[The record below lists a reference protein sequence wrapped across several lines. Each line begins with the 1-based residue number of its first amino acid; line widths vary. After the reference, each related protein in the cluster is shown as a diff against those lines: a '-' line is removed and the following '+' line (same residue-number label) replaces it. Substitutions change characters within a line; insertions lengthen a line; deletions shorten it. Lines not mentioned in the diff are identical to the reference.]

1 MSSSTKVKSS
11 LLLLTQTFSNIRNN
25 IKPIL
30 EETFRYTN
38 HNLYIYINPKLNNH
52 LSSSSSSSSNLSNSG
67 NKEQLSDRYQ
77 IKILLNQFYQS
88 SFKINPKINVTCL
101 LHNYHPYSCKRD
113 TKHDFNYDLVITD
126 LLVPNEAIDEYLKL
140 NLPNFKK
147 SIEKI
152 PFHIIDYKFSNE
164 SSVKFEEAVSDR
176 DQIFGNKVYMN
187 SILGGTFDRLHIGHK
202 IMLSEA
208 ALLTQNRLLAGVT
221 SESLLVRKKLT
232 ELIEDIDAR
241 CQNVKNFLYM
251 VAPNLDVLT
260 VPISDPFGPSITER
274 DYQVC

>member
-1 MSSSTKVKSS
+1 M
-11 LLLLTQTFSNIRNN
+11 
-25 IKPIL
+25 
-30 EETFRYTN
+30 
-38 HNLYIYINPKLNNH
+38 
-52 LSSSSSSSSNLSNSG
+52 
-67 NKEQLSDRYQ
+67 
-77 IKILLNQFYQS
+77 
-88 SFKINPKINVTCL
+88 
-101 LHNYHPYSCKRD
+101 
-113 TKHDFNYDLVITD
+113 
-126 LLVPNEAIDEYLKL
+126 PNEAIDEYLKL

-152 PFHIIDYKFSNE
+152 PFHTIDYKFSNE